1 MSQRQFIFVIAPARS
16 GTGFLAE
23 LLRQN
28 LQGAAHVIRARQGW
42 RDPGVHGPDGA
53 HHMRFGAVGN
63 DTTVRAF
70 WQQKIQRLIR
80 SKASVVA
87 ETDPGF
93 ARAGLIENIAPL
105 TQAGRVDLVVLGR
118 ETSPLMWSLMN
129 RLALHVENARWL
141 TALDP
146 RLPNVIVDPKPFNA
160 AKVPG
165 QTLWYIHEMRTRAEY
180 YRLLLRGTPN
190 IRLHECSLEQI
201 TTRDGA
207 GALLA
212 ALGHGADDLALPGPV
227 NTLRHTYFNAGMQ
240 ARCEGLVTKFR
251 VDPVQ
256 IAAEYFEAGRRL
268 ELGPKQRLS
277 APPDARV
284 H

>member
-63 DTTVRAF
+63 DPTVRAF
-70 WQQKIQRLIR
+70 WKQKIQRLIR
-80 SKASVVA
+80 SRASIVA

-93 ARAGLIENIAPL
+93 ARAGLIENITPL
-105 TQAGRVDLVVLGR
+105 TQAGRVDLVLLGR
-118 ETSPLMWSLMN
+118 DTSPLMWSLMN
-129 RLALHVENARWL
+129 RFALHVEHARWM
-141 TALDP
+141 AAIDP
-146 RLPNVIVDPKPFNA
+146 CLPNVLVDPKPFNA
-160 AKVPG
+160 ARVPG

-190 IRLHECSLEQI
+190 IRLHDCTLKQI
-201 TTRDGA
+201 STPQGA
-207 GALLA
+207 AALLA
-212 ALGHGADDLALPGPV
+212 ALGHAADDLAMPGPV
-227 NTLRHTYFNAGMQ
+227 NARPHTYFNADMQ
-240 ARCEGLVTKFR
+240 ARCDRLIARFQ

-256 IAAEYFEAGRRL
+256 IAAQYFDAGRRL
-268 ELGPKQRLS
+268 ELGPRQRVS